1 MIDIKLKLPKEI
13 IDENGFTPSQN
24 RELEKYIATRPS
36 FKESNGA
43 WKRFVES
50 EKLAEKKQKDHL
62 KKLIKFGLEESSK
75 PVIKN
80 PVLRKAL
87 EPKVSEPKIFKDNI
101 NNRKVAKIPVIPPKP
116 DLMNGH
122 SDWSTDDWL
131 QSIDPGGWAS
141 DEDKRVQVDE
151 NLFEKYLELIKK
163 GELLPNTTFE
173 MFEKNYHDFDT
184 DIISRINK
192 RVLDK
197 KRSEGLAGIIG
208 ISPGKRI

>member
-24 RELEKYIATRPS
+24 RELEKYIANRPS

-62 KKLIKFGLEESSK
+62 KKLIKFGIEESSK

-80 PVLRKAL
+80 PVLREAL

-131 QSIDPGGWAS
+131 QSIPGGWAS

-192 RVLDK
+192 KALENK
-197 KRSEGLAGIIG
+197 KREGLAAILG
-208 ISPGKRI
+208 ISPSRI

>member
-24 RELEKYIATRPS
+24 RELEKYIANRPS

-62 KKLIKFGLEESSK
+62 KKLIKFGIEESSK

-80 PVLRKAL
+80 PVLREAL

-192 RVLDK
+192 KALENK
-197 KRSEGLAGIIG
+197 KREGLAAILG
-208 ISPGKRI
+208 ISPSRI